1 MLRSAGAV
9 AANPLLHLGV
19 TRGRR
24 GDKRD
29 RAARLAAEA
38 NGELGLAAPGT
49 TRDEDESH
57 QKSMP
62 RIARTPRSNACLRLR
77 ISVTV
82 SASSMSAGGASRP
95 VAITFTDTGRAAIA
109 ATTSSVEIQPQFIGY
124 VISSSTTRLYAP
136 AWIFSWS
143 TRQACRAIAS

>member
-1 MLRSAGAV
+1 GRDEGHRTSCLTAQAV
-9 AANPLLHLGV
+9 G
-19 TRGRR
+19 
-24 GDKRD
+24 K
-29 RAARLAAEA
+29 ARLAAPRASQEQH
-38 NGELGLAAPGT
+38 EP
-49 TRDEDESH
+49 H

-124 VISSSTTRLYAP
+124 VI
-136 AWIFSWS
+136 
-143 TRQACRAIAS
+143 